1 LTSSVR
7 IEDARGTRQLAPG
20 EFPVSVG
27 GPQAAISLPG
37 LTGEHTVAWIGI
49 SDGDLFMQPVGHS
62 DRVVCNGAPVT
73 TSQWLHHGDVVRIG
87 SSRIVV
93 DREDRQ
99 MTLRVEHDEKENVTQ
114 PPLIVPRLEVFSAKA
129 GATTIKPVEFRPRPG
144 AVAAP
149 KSRKVHPAT
158 LLVWL
163 AVLVLGT
170 AAWFLFTTRSVEVLI
185 DPEPDRVA
193 FEGGMFSLEL
203 GKRHLLR
210 SGTYTLVAEKAGYRR
225 LEVPVEISEDSER
238 ILRFTLAKLPDRL
251 AIDTGSVTDAT
262 VTVDGKSVGTTP
274 LEPIELEPGEH
285 EIRIEADRY
294 RSFVTQVTLEGGG
307 DLRELVAE
315 LEPMW
320 AEVIFRTRP
329 GGATVR
335 VDGKQL
341 GFTPVTA
348 ELLEGRHRFELRLQG
363 HKPYGGSIDVVAREQ
378 RSMPTIELELT
389 DGKLA
394 LTSEP
399 GGATVTV
406 DGDYRGETP
415 LELFLPP
422 GRIFDVELSKAG
434 HDPAMQQVTLRS
446 GQSTELALTLSA
458 RTGVVRIEAE
468 PLDAELFVNGK
479 PHGPAN
485 QSLELV
491 AVPHRIEIRKPGLEP
506 YAVTV
511 TPRPGFPQAIRATLK
526 SAEQLVAEKRPRIIR
541 SPEGQELVLIEAGR
555 LRMGAPRREP
565 GRRSNETVREVE
577 LTRPFYLAT
586 TEVSNREF
594 RRFRAK
600 HLSGR
605 VGEHSLEFDH
615 HPVVRVT
622 WEEAALYCNWL
633 SEKESLPPVYE
644 KDGTTVVAVRPLG
657 TGYRLPTEAEWA
669 FAARYPD
676 GETALKY
683 PWGTT
688 LPVAPG
694 SGNYAD
700 ESSGGLLSAS
710 LDGYNDDYPVTAP
723 VDSFAPN
730 ELGLFNLGG
739 NVSEWVHDIYG
750 VYSSGRGGID
760 SDPTGPEE
768 GELHVIRGAS
778 WMDYSV
784 SELRLSFRG
793 YSADGSPDVGFRI
806 ARYAE

>member
-1 LTSSVR
+1 MTSSVR
-7 IEDARGTRQLAPG
+7 IEDARGARQLAPG

-27 GPQAAISLPG
+27 GPQADISLPG
-37 LTGEHTVAWIGI
+37 VAGGHTVARIGM
-49 SDGDLFMQPVGHS
+49 SDGDLFVQPAS
-62 DRVVCNGAPVT
+62 DTERVVCNGAPVT

-87 SSRIVV
+87 SSRIVI
-93 DREDRQ
+93 DHEDGQ
-99 MTLRVEHDEKENVTQ
+99 ISLRVEHEEKENVTE
-114 PPLIVPRLEVFSAKA
+114 PPLIVPRREVSSAKA
-129 GATTIKPVEFRPRPG
+129 GATTIKPVEFRPRR
-144 AVAAP
+144 ASAAAP
-149 KSRKVHPAT
+149 KGWKIHPAT

-163 AVLVLGT
+163 AALVLGT

-185 DPEPDRVA
+185 EPEPDRVA
-193 FEGGMFSLEL
+193 FEGGLFNLEL

-210 SGTYTLVAEKAGYRR
+210 SGTYTLVAEKSGYRR
-225 LEVPVEISEDSER
+225 LEVSVEITEDSER
-238 ILRFTLAKLPDRL
+238 LLRFTLAKLPDRL
-251 AIDTGSVTDAT
+251 AIDTRPVAGAT
-262 VTVDGKSVGTTP
+262 VAIDGESVGTTP
-274 LEPIELEPGEH
+274 LEPIELEAGEY

-294 RSFVTQVTLEGGG
+294 RAFVTQVTLVGGG
-307 DLRELVAE
+307 ELRELAAE

-320 AEVIFRTRP
+320 AEVTFKTSP

-335 VDGKQL
+335 VDGEQL

-348 ELLEGRHRFELRLQG
+348 DLLEGRHRFELRLQG

-378 RSMPTIELELT
+378 RSLPTIELELT

-399 GGATVTV
+399 SGATVTV
-406 DGDYRGETP
+406 GGDYRGETP

-422 GRIFDVELSKAG
+422 GRILDIELSKAG
-434 HDPAMQQVTLRS
+434 HDPARQQVTLRS
-446 GQSTELALTLSA
+446 GQTTELAITLSG
-458 RTGVVRIEAE
+458 RMGVVRIEAE
-468 PLDAELFVNGK
+468 PLDAELFVDGDSY
-479 PHGPAN
+479 GPAN

-506 YAVTV
+506 YTVTV
-511 TPRPGFPQAIRATLK
+511 TPRPGFPQSIRATLK
-526 SAEQLVAEKRPRIIR
+526 SAEQLIAEKRPRIIH
-541 SPEGQELVLIEAGR
+541 SPEGQELVLIEGDR
-555 LRMGAPRREP
+555 FRMGAPRREP

-586 TEVSNREF
+586 AEVSNREF

-605 VGEHSLEFDH
+605 VGEYSLEFDH

-633 SEKESLPPVYE
+633 SEKESLPPAYE
-644 KDGTTVVAVRPLG
+644 KVGTTVVAVRPLG

-676 GETALKY
+676 GENALKY

-710 LDGYNDDYPVTAP
+710 LDGYNDDYPVTSP
-723 VDSFAPN
+723 VDGFAPN
-730 ELGLFNLGG
+730 ELGLLNLGG

-750 VYSSGRGGID
+750 VYPSGRGGIA

-784 SELRLSFRG
+784 SELRLSFRD
-793 YSADGSPDVGFRI
+793 YSADARPDVGFRI